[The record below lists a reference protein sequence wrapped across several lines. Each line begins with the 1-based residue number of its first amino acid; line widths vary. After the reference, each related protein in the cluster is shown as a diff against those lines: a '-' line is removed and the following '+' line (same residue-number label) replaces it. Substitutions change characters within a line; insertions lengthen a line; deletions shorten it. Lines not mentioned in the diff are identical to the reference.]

1 MEQDQALMTRE
12 PQCETPCTE
21 LDQVSG
27 QSTAKRSG
35 WIDGLFKQFDLR
47 YGTRFIDNWRGID
60 IFDVKLCWQQE
71 LEKYSRKTIWA
82 ACQNLG
88 THPPSLPEFIALC
101 QAQKPANASFAPAL
115 PPPKIDQNAPEN
127 KAARDIAFATNEK
140 LSKNNTSYQWAYRLA
155 DRMKRGEILE
165 ASQMDC
171 LRNFMKIT
179 GLNLEMA

>member
-1 MEQDQALMTRE
+1 MEQGQTLMTRE

-21 LDQVSG
+21 LDQPNES
-27 QSTAKRSG
+27 STAKQPG
-35 WIDGLFKQFDLR
+35 WIDGLFRQFHLR

-82 ACQNLG
+82 AFKTLG
-88 THPPSLPEFIALC
+88 NHPPSLPEFIDLC
-101 QAQKPANASFAPAL
+101 RAQKSTNASFAPAL

-127 KAARDIAFATNEK
+127 KAARDIVFATTEK
-140 LSKNNTSYQWAYRLA
+140 LSKNSTSYQWAYRLA
-155 DRMKRGEILE
+155 DRIKHGEILE

-179 GLNLEMA
+179 GLNLEAA